1 MFRRQDLLAQMTRQ
15 QTDDACSKAEKLRR
29 GLYVPS
35 DITPQDKYKARCEM
49 ALMDTSRH
57 AVLAGPSAAL
67 LWEMPLQELPEKVF
81 LRGVTRSG
89 ARTGIQVF
97 SGDAPAVD
105 LNAVRITPP
114 ALTVV
119 DCARV
124 LSPRDGLIVADAALH
139 DGLCTLEELRE
150 VLATMPRARGIGW
163 ARWVVA
169 EADPLAESPGE
180 SWTRM
185 VLRDLGYEPVSQ
197 YELQSPGFVA
207 YVDFML
213 DDRLG
218 IEFDG
223 AGKYRNTGV
232 VVREKV
238 RHGQAEECGKLLM
251 RVVWHQLQE
260 PARIDRRVRSYG
272 IAPTRRPR
280 LT

>member
-1 MFRRQDLLAQMTRQ
+1 
-15 QTDDACSKAEKLRR
+15 
-29 GLYVPS
+29 
-35 DITPQDKYKARCEM
+35 
-49 ALMDTSRH
+49 
-57 AVLAGPSAAL
+57 
-67 LWEMPLQELPEKVF
+67 
-81 LRGVTRSG
+81 
-89 ARTGIQVF
+89 
-97 SGDAPAVD
+97 VD